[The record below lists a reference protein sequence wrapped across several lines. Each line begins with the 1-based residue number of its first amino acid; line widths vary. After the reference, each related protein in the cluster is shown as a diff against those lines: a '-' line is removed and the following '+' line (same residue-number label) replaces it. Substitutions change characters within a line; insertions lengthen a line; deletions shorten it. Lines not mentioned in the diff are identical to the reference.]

1 LALPAKDFLMRHV
14 LFFLAAS
21 TLFAEQP
28 KVDNVL
34 VKMVPPGTT
43 ALAGA
48 QIQAVIAAPLYA
60 HLVGKQADD
69 FFARFAAETGFD
81 PRRDVRESLF
91 ATTPDGSVLLARGH
105 FEPNRKP
112 LENAAVTRHGVYN
125 IWTSQDNGLCI
136 LDKTLAAAGKLR
148 VLEAALDEWTAK
160 GSHNAAQPLL
170 VRIKADPA
178 AQVWAVSNG
187 LSALLASGNLP
198 GSGSGLDFATIFRGL
213 TDTWLQVS
221 FATGLKFEAH
231 GVASNLKDAQ
241 SLRDAAKGLIGLGRL
256 SVPED
261 KPELLP
267 VFDGIAVDQQDRA
280 IAIHIDL
287 AQKNVD
293 ALVSL
298 LSSRKKQ

>member
-1 LALPAKDFLMRHV
+1 MRPGLFL
-14 LFFLAAS
+14 LAAS
-21 TLFAEQP
+21 ALLAQQP

-48 QIQAVIAAPLYA
+48 QIQAVIAAPLYS

-69 FFARFAAETGFD
+69 FFAKFAAETGFD

-91 ATTPDGSVLLARGH
+91 ATTPDGSVLLARGR
-105 FEPNRKP
+105 FDPNRKP
-112 LENAAVTRHGVYN
+112 LENAAVARHGIYN
-125 IWTSQDNGLCI
+125 IWTANDNGLCI
-136 LDKTLAAAGKLR
+136 LDDTLAAAGKLR
-148 VLEAALDEWTAK
+148 VLEAALDEWTAR

-170 VRIKADPA
+170 SRIKADPA

-187 LSALLASGNLP
+187 LSALLSSGTLP
-198 GSGSGLDFATIFRGL
+198 GAGSGLDLATVFRGL
-213 TDTWLQVS
+213 TETWLQVS

-231 GVASNLKDAQ
+231 GTASNLKDAQ

-256 SVPED
+256 NVPED

-267 VFDGIAVDQQDRA
+267 VFDGISVDQEDRA

-287 AQKNVD
+287 PQNRID
-293 ALVSL
+293 ALVAL
-298 LSSRKKQ
+298 LSSRKRQ

>member
-1 LALPAKDFLMRHV
+1 MRLGF
-14 LFFLAAS
+14 LFFAAS
-21 TLFAEQP
+21 ALFAQQP

-34 VKMVPPGTT
+34 VKMVPPATT

-69 FFARFAAETGFD
+69 FFAKFSAETGFD
-81 PRRDVRESLF
+81 PRRDVRETLF

-105 FEPNRKP
+105 FDPNQKP
-112 LENAAVTRHGVYN
+112 FENAARTRHGIYN
-125 IWTSQDNGLCI
+125 IWTSKDNGLCI
-136 LDKTLAAAGKLR
+136 LDDTLAAAGKLS

-160 GSHNAAQPLL
+160 GSHNAAEPLL
-170 VRIKADPA
+170 ARIKVDPA

-187 LSALLASGNLP
+187 LSALLSSGNLP
-198 GSGSGLDFATIFRGL
+198 GAGSGLDLANVFRGL

-231 GVASNLKDAQ
+231 GAAANLKDAQ

-267 VFDGIAVDQQDRA
+267 VFDGISVEQQDRS
-280 IAIHIDL
+280 IAIRIDL
-287 AQKNVD
+287 PQNRID

-298 LSSRKKQ
+298 LSSRSRR